1 MAKQKKQK
9 EVIISKKEAP
19 VKKSKVVGSF
29 RSLLD
34 KTNFLKEQ
42 EIAREMIKNSK
53 R

>member
-9 EVIISKKEAP
+9 EVVISKKETP

-34 KTNFLKEQ
+34 KTNFLREQ
-42 EIAREMIKNSK
+42 ELAREMIKNAK

>member
-9 EVIISKKEAP
+9 EVVISKKETP
-19 VKKSKVVGSF
+19 IKKSKVVGSF

-34 KTNFLKEQ
+34 KTNFLREQ
-42 EIAREMIKNSK
+42 ELAREMIKNSK

>member
-19 VKKSKVVGSF
+19 VKKSKNVGSF

-34 KTNFLKEQ
+34 KTNFLREQ
-42 EIAREMIKNSK
+42 ELARDMIKNAK

>member
-9 EVIISKKEAP
+9 EMVISKKETP

-42 EIAREMIKNSK
+42 ELAREMIKNSK

>member
-9 EVIISKKEAP
+9 EVVITKKETP
-19 VKKSKVVGSF
+19 IKKSKIVGSF

-34 KTNFLKEQ
+34 KTNFLREQ

>member
-9 EVIISKKEAP
+9 EVIISKKETP

-42 EIAREMIKNSK
+42 ELARDVIKNAK
-53 R
+53 K

>member
-9 EVIISKKEAP
+9 EVIISKKETP

-34 KTNFLKEQ
+34 KTNFLREQ
-42 EIAREMIKNSK
+42 ELAREIIKNSK